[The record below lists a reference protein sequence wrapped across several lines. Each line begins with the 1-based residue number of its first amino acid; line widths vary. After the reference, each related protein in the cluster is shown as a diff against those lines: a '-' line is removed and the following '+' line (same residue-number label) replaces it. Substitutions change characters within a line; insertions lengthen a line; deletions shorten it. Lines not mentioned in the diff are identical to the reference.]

1 MSAARERSLP
11 SLEYRLAKSVRPWQ
25 YFKAAELLN
34 SIGITL
40 DTLASSDGEEQV
52 VKRQAR
58 SKKDFNFFSFLARSS
73 FLFSGP
79 LVVPFKVVP
88 CHASA
93 KSAFFS
99 IQTENFGMQDSQKSL
114 PCSTFP
120 TKVVWCSLLTK
131 QHYF

>member
-58 SKKDFNFFSFLARSS
+58 KQKRLQFFFVFGSVKFPVFRAIGSS
-73 FLFSGP
+73 FSG
-79 LVVPFKVVP
+79 
-88 CHASA
+88 CA
-93 KSAFFS
+93 
-99 IQTENFGMQDSQKSL
+99 L
-114 PCSTFP
+114 PRTR
-120 TKVVWCSLLTK
+120 
-131 QHYF
+131 